1 MHSFTIH
8 ESRNLKQARPK
19 GQYVDL
25 LRYTLATPSWDFMD
39 DTLSLSMS
47 FVKLFKPDALSMK
60 FEFTVARMIKII
72 SFYHTDFLRPI
83 LSHSPPNLHMNF
95 CTSFALFSPFAGIF
109 RCRIIFPSLCSF
121 RPSLPSRF
129 PSPSHTPSR

>member
-39 DTLSLSMS
+39 DILSLSMS
-47 FVKLFKPDALSMK
+47 FVKLFKPDASLHEIQICYRSENWNLTSHLSRVEAIK
-60 FEFTVARMIKII
+60 FVTKPYLSETITLVVHQNV
-72 SFYHTDFLRPI
+72 YHQNNTQYLY
-83 LSHSPPNLHMNF
+83 L
-95 CTSFALFSPFAGIF
+95 
-109 RCRIIFPSLCSF
+109 
-121 RPSLPSRF
+121 
-129 PSPSHTPSR
+129 

>member
-39 DTLSLSMS
+39 DIVSLSMS
-47 FVKLFKPDALSMK
+47 FVKLFKPDASLHEIQDLSNSK
-60 FEFTVARMIKII
+60 NLNLNYIVSTRFSISEFTYSGSSVLELCPAPSIHSIRNPVFLCHARLYLIQE
-72 SFYHTDFLRPI
+72 P
-83 LSHSPPNLHMNF
+83 
-95 CTSFALFSPFAGIF
+95 A
-109 RCRIIFPSLCSF
+109 
-121 RPSLPSRF
+121 
-129 PSPSHTPSR
+129 